1 MSSAAARSPDTRRA
15 VRNSRSP
22 WARASEAKLD
32 SLYSPLVYLMKADER
47 GRYGSLG
54 VEGKRAFL
62 RQFWKRRDPTPD
74 TPANEAMTSYYG
86 RVATVNRMFREGGAA
101 EIPGWRTDR
110 GRIYLK
116 YGPPS
121 AVLNRPRPPSAN
133 PYEVWRYEKG
143 RLLKFEAVP
152 TQYEET
158 PALEKEPDWS
168 ALFAEAELDMARFTN
183 AAPVWTP
190 EVYCDRRVAWAG
202 THPWQTNWTM
212 RVEAGSFA
220 GKPVHFAVSADWQK
234 PEPAQPV
241 RAFESLYDADREARA
256 VAAELVTIDRSRA

>member
-1 MSSAAARSPDTRRA
+1 MIRWLALAFLPAVLVAQQDTA
-15 VRNSRSP
+15 FST
-22 WARASEAKLD
+22 ASEAKLD

-74 TPANEAMTSYYG
+74 TPANETMTSYYG

-143 RLLKFEAVP
+143 RLLKFVFLDLTRFGNYALVWTNDLAETVRPDWYVLLGPEAV
-152 TQYEET
+152 ED
-158 PALEKEPDWS
+158 A
-168 ALFAEAELDMARFTN
+168 MRF
-183 AAPVWTP
+183 
-190 EVYCDRRVAWAG
+190 
-202 THPWQTNWTM
+202 
-212 RVEAGSFA
+212 
-220 GKPVHFAVSADWQK
+220 
-234 PEPAQPV
+234 
-241 RAFESLYDADREARA
+241 
-256 VAAELVTIDRSRA
+256 